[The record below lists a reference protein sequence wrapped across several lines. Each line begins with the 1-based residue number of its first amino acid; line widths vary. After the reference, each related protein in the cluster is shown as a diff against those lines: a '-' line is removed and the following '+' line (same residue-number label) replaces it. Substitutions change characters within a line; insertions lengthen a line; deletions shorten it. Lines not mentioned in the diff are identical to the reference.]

1 MVATVAMSVAVI
13 AIAAVPAGAT
23 WSIIAVDPET
33 GEVGAAMAA
42 CSPVAALGEP
52 DEVPAPL
59 VLVPGRGVAVAQ
71 GSVDPSDLDQLRA
84 VLSEPDTTDAEA
96 AIVTVV
102 ADNDPDLQPVRQ
114 YAVVVDG
121 SVASFDGADTR
132 PVASIET
139 GPHVSAQGVAL
150 ASEAVIVD
158 ALDAYTEARGT
169 GASLAD
175 ALVLAL
181 EAGSSAGG
189 DRECGDQTALF
200 AHVAVAPPD
209 GDGVTPSRLLT
220 VTVDEGD
227 GQNPVSVLVEANSDG
242 RTGWIDAGTR
252 PPATLPRWLILALG
266 AAMAAASA
274 VVIRRGL
281 GYRRSGNIVG

>member
-1 MVATVAMSVAVI
+1 MVTLAVAIALVAMTAVPASATWSVI
-13 AIAAVPAGAT
+13 AID
-23 WSIIAVDPET
+23 SET

-42 CSPVAALGEP
+42 CSPIAALGEP

-71 GSVDPSDLDQLRA
+71 GSVDPDDLDQLRA
-84 VLSEPDTTDAEA
+84 ALTEPGTADADA
-96 AIVTVV
+96 VIVAVA

-114 YAVVVDG
+114 YAVVVDD
-121 SVASFDGADTR
+121 SVASFDGLETR
-132 PVASIET
+132 PVAAVET
-139 GPHVSAQGVAL
+139 APDVAAQGVAL
-150 ASEAVIVD
+150 ASDAVVTD
-158 ALDAYTEARGT
+158 SLAAYTSARAT

-175 ALVLAL
+175 ALVVAL

-200 AHVAVAPPD
+200 AHVAVAPPGD
-209 GDGVTPSRLLT
+209 DGVTPSRLLT

-227 GQNPVSVLVEANSDG
+227 GQNPVDLLVEAHREG

-252 PPATLPRWLILALG
+252 PPRTLPRWLILVVA
-266 AAMAAASA
+266 AAMAAAS
-274 VVIRRGL
+274 VLVIRRGM
-281 GYRRSGNIVG
+281 GYRRPKSFVG